1 MTDDILSTRLFD
13 DPAAR
18 RLWLLREALRAAP
31 LDRALELAR
40 SAEDFV
46 TDCTSENMIHS
57 CAPAMVSAQ
66 VEQQH
71 SADPLPPPRP
81 KDRGIALTDE
91 QRGRLLDRLAE
102 GARNA
107 ELVAEFGIS
116 AKQIQGVRMGCAREI
131 AKRRASDA
139 DGGSQ
144 PMEPH
149 RDLSAIASIEEIVR
163 YLRQQDDV
171 VVLEQN
177 GVYLVNGRFRLSVA
191 ELVIRANRMRSRQRK
206 PPFQLHDT
214 PLRIATASESKG
226 HPLFWEKT
234 APAERDRSGLQ
245 PAIDTEG
252 A

>member
-1 MTDDILSTRLFD
+1 MTDDIPSTRLFD

-18 RLWLLREALRAAP
+18 RLWLLREALRVAP

-40 SAEDFV
+40 SAEAFV

-57 CAPAMVSAQ
+57 GAPATVSAQ
-66 VEQQH
+66 VEQQQ
-71 SADPLPPPRP
+71 SAALPPTART

-116 AKQIQGVRMGCAREI
+116 AKQIQGVRMGSKREI
-131 AKRRASDA
+131 AKRRADGADA
-139 DGGSQ
+139 GSQ
-144 PMEPH
+144 LAERH
-149 RDLSAIASIEEIVR
+149 HDASAITSIEEIVR

-171 VVLEQN
+171 VVLQQD
-177 GVYLVNGRFRLSVA
+177 GVYLVNGRFHLSAA

-206 PPFQLHDT
+206 PPFQSHGAPHRL
-214 PLRIATASESKG
+214 ATASESKG

-234 APAERDRSGLQ
+234 VPAEPDRSGLQ
-245 PAIDTEG
+245 PAIDVEG